1 MTRELVIG
9 SGLSST
15 STTSTVT
22 ISANPVTAASVA
34 VADVGGYFNGT
45 TVEAVLAEIA
55 TSATGATWYS
65 GEGAP
70 SNSLGANRDF
80 YLDTLNDRYY
90 GPKAYG
96 NWGVS
101 HSFIGNTG
109 PQGPQGP
116 IGITPTVTVGTVTTG
131 ASGTNAAVT
140 NTGNSAGAIF
150 NFTIPR
156 GNVGSQGPT
165 GATGATG
172 PTGPANLIILN
183 QFYV

>member
-1 MTRELVIG
+1 MSRELVIG
-9 SGLSST
+9 SGLA
-15 STTSTVT
+15 STTTSSSVTVYAT
-22 ISANPVTAASVA
+22 PVTAASVA
-34 VADVGGYFNGT
+34 VADVGGYYSGS

-55 TSATGATWYS
+55 ASSTGATWLS

-70 SNSLGANRDF
+70 SNALGQNRDF
-80 YLDTLNDRYY
+80 YLDTLNSRYY

-96 NWGVS
+96 SWGVS
-101 HSFIGNTG
+101 HSFIGDTG
-109 PQGPQGP
+109 PMGPQGP
-116 IGITPTVTVGTVTTG
+116 IGPTPTVTVGTVTTG

-140 NTGNSAGAIF
+140 NSGNSTGAIF

-156 GNVGSQGPT
+156 GNTGATGPT

-183 QFYV
+183 QYYV